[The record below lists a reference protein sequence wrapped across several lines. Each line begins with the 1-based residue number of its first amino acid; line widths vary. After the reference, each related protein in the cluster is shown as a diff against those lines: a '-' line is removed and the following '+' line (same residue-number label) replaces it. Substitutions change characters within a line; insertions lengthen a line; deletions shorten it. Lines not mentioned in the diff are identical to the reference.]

1 MGKDLFKVQIPW
13 SPKKTESAGSET
25 CQNNYLSRRQEEDQ
39 QVKLLFD
46 NEYC

>member
-1 MGKDLFKVQIPW
+1 MFKVPILQ
-13 SPKKTESAGSET
+13 SLEKKENAGSET
-25 CQNNYLSRRQEEDQ
+25 GQNGYLSRRQKEDQ